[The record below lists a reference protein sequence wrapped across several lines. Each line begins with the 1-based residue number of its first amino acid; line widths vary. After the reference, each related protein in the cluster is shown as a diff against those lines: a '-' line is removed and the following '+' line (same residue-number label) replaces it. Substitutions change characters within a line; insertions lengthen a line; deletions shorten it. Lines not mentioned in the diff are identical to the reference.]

1 MNDQKPNE
9 PVSQA
14 TPRLSV
20 VVPTYRG
27 GDLLRLTLR
36 SLSRQEFPAAGAE
49 IIVVD
54 DGSPEFDPSDLPAL
68 CDPLRLNVIQ
78 FPNNRGRAGARNAG
92 IKASSGDIVIFLDDD
107 MTVPVDFLTAH
118 DRFHRHHPGEV
129 AIGNIRFADSV
140 EPSEMT
146 RYAESRGVQ
155 RYSSGEPVPFK
166 CFVTGNSSVERQHLL
181 NVGLFDE
188 AFSEYGGEDL
198 ELGYRLHLD
207 GRPFRFAGG
216 AISHHHRGRSFD
228 EMCELM
234 YTYGSRSLTHVVTKH
249 EELNELLRLDFLSRS
264 PFSPRRILLRLVLMP
279 LVYHAV
285 RAFVRRRLDH
295 RVPYLCFDYLWW
307 YNRTR
312 GFLAATRGAE

>member
-1 MNDQKPNE
+1 MKDLSPTERLDDE
-9 PVSQA
+9 PLS
-14 TPRLSV
+14 LSV

-27 GDLLRLTLR
+27 GELLRSALQ
-36 SLSRQEFPAAGAE
+36 SLSHQEFPAEATE
-49 IIVVD
+49 VIVVD

-68 CDPLRLNVIQ
+68 CDPLRLNIIQ
-78 FPNNRGRAGARNAG
+78 LPNNRGRAGARNAG
-92 IKASSGDIVIFLDDD
+92 IKASTGDIVIFLDDD
-107 MTVPVDFLTAH
+107 MTVPVDFLAAH

-129 AIGNIRFADSV
+129 AIGNIRFGDSV

-155 RYSSGEPVPFK
+155 RYASGDPVPFK
-166 CFVTGNSSVERQHLL
+166 CFVTGNSSVERQRLL
-181 NVGLFDE
+181 DVGLFDE

-207 GRPFRFAGG
+207 GLPFRFAGE

-234 YTYGSRSLTHVVTKH
+234 YTYGNRSLTHVVTKH
-249 EELNELLRLDFLSRS
+249 EELKGLLRLDFLLASEL
-264 PFSPRRILLRLVLMP
+264 SPRRILLRLALMP
-279 LVYHAV
+279 LVHHPV
-285 RAFVRRRLDH
+285 LAFVRLRLSH
-295 RVPYLCFDYLWW
+295 RVPHLCFDYLWW

-312 GFLAATRGAE
+312 GFLAATHDTK